1 MVKWR
6 ARVVVVAGWTR
17 PEAWRSENWARVS
30 VCGVAV
36 MESARAF
43 LVRAGCDEG
52 VPDCARLWVFSAA
65 RRKRAAM
72 CDLEWGMR
80 GKAKGGTNLR
90 WA

>member
-1 MVKWR
+1 
-6 ARVVVVAGWTR
+6 
-17 PEAWRSENWARVS
+17 
-30 VCGVAV
+30 

-72 CDLEWGMR
+72 CDLEWGMQ